1 MLMMTKLLEQ
11 AIISLNLLIKDSTQS
26 VSKKNFTKSPKN
38 RLKLYQQIYEFDE
51 KSLLTFIIRYVI
63 SFI

>member
-1 MLMMTKLLEQ
+1 MMTKLLEQ
-11 AIISLNLLIKDSTQS
+11 VIISLNLLIKNSTQP

-38 RLKLYQQIYEFDE
+38 RFKLYQQIYEFDE

>member
-26 VSKKNFTKSPKN
+26 VSKKNFMKSPKN
-38 RLKLYQQIYEFDE
+38 LLKLYQQIYEFDE
-51 KSLLTFIIRYVI
+51 KSLLTFVLRYVI